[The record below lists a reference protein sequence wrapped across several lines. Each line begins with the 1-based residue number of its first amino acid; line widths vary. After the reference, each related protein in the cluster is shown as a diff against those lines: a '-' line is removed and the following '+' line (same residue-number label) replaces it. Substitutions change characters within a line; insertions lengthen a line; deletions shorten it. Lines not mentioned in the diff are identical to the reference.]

1 MVDSFGAKNMG
12 TNYGI
17 VLLGFGVGAIASSYV
32 AGIYKN
38 AANITSVVD
47 GVTKITGTDLSKMQP
62 AFLFA
67 SVAAV
72 VGLVLMLLLKPP
84 MHKAGTAAVKKAS

>member
-1 MVDSFGAKNMG
+1 MG

-17 VLLGFGVGAIASSYV
+17 VLLGFGIGAIASSYV

-38 AANITSVVD
+38 AANITSIVD
-47 GVTKITGTDLSKMQP
+47 GVSKVTGTDLTKMQP

-67 SVAAV
+67 SGAAV
-72 VGLVLMLLLKPP
+72 LGLVLMMLLKPP
-84 MHKAGTAAVKKAS
+84 VRNAAAVTVKKSA